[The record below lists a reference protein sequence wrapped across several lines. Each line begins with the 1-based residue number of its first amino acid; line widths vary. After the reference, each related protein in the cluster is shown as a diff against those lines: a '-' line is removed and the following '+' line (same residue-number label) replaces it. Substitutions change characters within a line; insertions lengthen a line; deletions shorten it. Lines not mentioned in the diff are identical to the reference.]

1 MCDLYILYTYNNYSN
16 IIKIEIIEVTLAP
29 TGSFVM
35 ITIIIDLPG
44 VDKVDPGVI
53 LYERQGATG
62 WVNVPPRQDVYL
74 GIMQNTISGERVM
87 YIEVYE
93 NKSSNASLMIKF
105 YNY

>member
-1 MCDLYILYTYNNYSN
+1 
-16 IIKIEIIEVTLAP
+16 
-29 TGSFVM
+29 M

-62 WVNVPPRQDVYL
+62 WVSVAPRQDVYL

-87 YIEVYE
+87 YRSVPE
-93 NKSSNASLMIKF
+93 
-105 YNY
+105 